1 MKPYSII
8 DALDVERFGRALDM
22 LDESIG
28 ELRRVAHHIM
38 PELLVRDGLKSSL
51 GNFCRT
57 IPGIHFQCIGSDARL
72 DSGLEILLYHCA
84 CELVYNAMKHAKA
97 THIDVQLIIDK
108 DLIAL
113 AVHDD
118 GIGFDPE
125 TILPGSGISHIRSRV
140 TAAKGKL
147 SIYSSPGSG
156 TEVTI
161 EIEDEQA

>member
-8 DALDVERFGRALDM
+8 DAPDVERFGKALDM

-28 ELRRVAHHIM
+28 ELRRVVHHIM

-57 IPGIHFQCIGSDARL
+57 IPGIHFHCIGDDARL
-72 DSGLEILLYHCA
+72 DSGLEILLYRCA
-84 CELVYNAMKHAKA
+84 CELVYNAMQHAKA
-97 THIDVQLIIDK
+97 AHIDVQLMIDK

-125 TILPGSGISHIRSRV
+125 TLSPNSGISHIRNRV
-140 TAAKGKL
+140 AAAKGRF
-147 SIYSSPGSG
+147 SIHSSSGSG

-161 EIEDEQA
+161 EIEDGQP